1 MAAEIALQSYL
12 FLPPKER
19 DTFERIRRRMLGGG
33 GDPLSDS
40 ETEEV
45 LWANYLHDLESI
57 WWILIW
63 VLFNFKKATNI
74 ESTTSTYHL
83 QVKEKGGAYEELFPQ
98 DFDHLKR
105 QTFLQQR
112 RTFESKMGKA
122 SCSLPEIYNI
132 AASMRESLC
141 FAYDEEE
148 KKLVKDLP
156 IKLVDGGMLHKEL
169 LKILGYFPDECT
181 NLIHVSDVPSDSVI
195 NRRSLKR
202 PRYDVQEGK
211 RPGKKAR

>member
-33 GDPLSDS
+33 DPLSDS

-57 WWILIW
+57 WWVLIW

-148 KKLVKDLP
+148 KKLLGDLP
-156 IKLVDGGMLHKEL
+156 IKLMDGGMLHKEL
-169 LKILGYFPDECT
+169 IKILSYFPDEYT
-181 NLIHVSDVPSDSVI
+181 DLIYDVPSDSVR
-195 NRRSLKR
+195 NQGGMKR
-202 PRYDVQEGK
+202 PRHDVQEDK